1 ATVSHEVRDNFEVN
15 GHAMGYALLLKR
27 YVDDPRLAT
36 PEQIGKAAWDTVP
49 AVAPLYWSFRIM
61 VGLGLFF
68 IVLTA
73 TFFVLSARR
82 RLDAHPW
89 LLKVA
94 LFSIPLPWV
103 AAEAG
108 WIVAEVGRQPWV
120 IEGVLPTAV
129 AVSSL
134 GATTLLITIAG
145 FTVIYTV
152 LLVIEI
158 KLLLRAIRKGPDEHP
173 VPPAAAYRAEADP
186 ELRAP
191 PDAPL
196 AVTV

>member
-1 ATVSHEVRDNFEVN
+1 MFWA
-15 GHAMGYALLLKR
+15 
-27 YVDDPRLAT
+27 
-36 PEQIGKAAWDTVP
+36 
-49 AVAPLYWSFRIM
+49 FRVM

-68 IVLTA
+68 IALTA

-82 RLDAHPW
+82 RLDAHGW

-94 LFSIPLPWV
+94 VIAIPLPWI

-134 GATTLLITIAG
+134 GATTLLLTIVG
-145 FTVIYTV
+145 FAALYTV
-152 LLVIEI
+152 LLVIEL
-158 KLLLRAIRKGPDEHP
+158 KLLLKVIRKGPDEHP
-173 VPPAAAYRAEADP
+173 GPGVATRPHGIDPVPSLLTSASH
-186 ELRAP
+186 
-191 PDAPL
+191 
-196 AVTV
+196 